1 MSRKNRQKLYWLLF
15 LFVSAFV
22 LLGGGHRPV
31 QAQATAPALTEI
43 QQLRVQVM
51 PEFDDPRVL
60 VIVQGRLN
68 VTEAELPVTLTVAV
82 PRAAQVNQ
90 MAVMNLGTGQMEQR
104 TYEALPDPESADW
117 SLVSYELDGAHF
129 FYEYYYDPFA
139 GGDEKAFTYT
149 FHTIH
154 PVGADLLIEVLE
166 PRAAGD
172 FTLTPPST
180 VSRFDELFELTYH
193 QFTVGVL
200 PAGESYPI
208 DISYVR
214 SETEPSVSRQELA
227 AAQPSTGELPSLET
241 GSVGSGLIAA
251 PLATAPAQSN
261 WFAEN
266 WVPILFFVGM
276 TAAVAA
282 FAWSR
287 RHSSGGSGWSPAA
300 ARSASMR
307 CPVCDQPLRR
317 GARFCDECGAETVRP
332 TAAVALS
339 TESCPACAGELLADA
354 AFCHHCGEP
363 VPVAAAAAIHE
374 SLPGHC
380 RNCEAEMEPSAR
392 FCTHCG
398 TPAAASATATTSELD
413 YEDDDDLVAETG
425 FGARLRAGLANKRL
439 VTGVI
444 VLLFVGILAATS
456 LRPEAMGLADAPL
469 DRELMV
475 AGAQVYVAYC
485 GECHG
490 SQAEGN
496 VGPAL
501 GGTGDTFLMSDDE
514 LQEMV
519 SKGYGEMPGWSDQ
532 LSPQQIDAV
541 IYFLKRQWSPEQRR
555 QQANLS

>member
-1 MSRKNRQKLYWLLF
+1 MSRRNRLSSYWLLF
-15 LFVSAFV
+15 LFVSALV
-22 LLGGGHRPV
+22 LLGGGYRPV
-31 QAQATAPALTEI
+31 QAQAPAPAATEI

-82 PRAAQVNQ
+82 PRAAQINQ
-90 MAVMNLGTGQMEQR
+90 MAVMNLGTGLMEQQ
-104 TYEALPDPESADW
+104 TYEALPDPDSSDW

-139 GGDEKAFTYT
+139 GGDEKAFSYA
-149 FHTIH
+149 FRTIH

-166 PRAAGD
+166 PRDAAD

-193 QFTVGVL
+193 QFNVGGL
-200 PAGESYPI
+200 PAGERYPI

-214 SETEPSVSRQELA
+214 TETAPSVSRQELA
-227 AAQPSTGELPSLET
+227 AAQPSTGELPALATGGLDVGLE
-241 GSVGSGLIAA
+241 
-251 PLATAPAQSN
+251 ATAPAAVPAQTN
-261 WFAEN
+261 WLAAN
-266 WVPILFFVGM
+266 WVPILFFVGL

-282 FAWSR
+282 YIWSR
-287 RHSSGGSGWSPAA
+287 RQATAGPGWFSADGRP
-300 ARSASMR
+300 ASMG
-307 CPVCDQPLRR
+307 CPACHQALRQD
-317 GARFCDECGAETVRP
+317 ARFCDECGAEIKRP
-332 TAAVALS
+332 AAAVTFA
-339 TESCPACAGELLADA
+339 TEACPACAGELLADA

-363 VPVAAAAAIHE
+363 TPE
-374 SLPGHC
+374 SRPASASEPLVDRC
-380 RNCEAEMEPSAR
+380 ASCEAELRPAAR
-392 FCTHCG
+392 FCIQCG
-398 TPAAASATATTSELD
+398 TAVAVDSVAAVALPEHR
-413 YEDDDDLVAETG
+413 DDEFEPEAGLG
-425 FGARLRAGLANKRL
+425 GRLRAGLANKRL
-439 VTGVI
+439 VTGII

-501 GGTGDTFLMSDDE
+501 GGTGDTFLLSDEE
-514 LQEMV
+514 LQAMV
-519 SKGYGEMPGWSDQ
+519 SQGYGEMPGWSDQ
-532 LSPQQIDAV
+532 LAPQQIEAV

-555 QQANLS
+555 QQASLS